1 MTHRTA
7 LLSLHAAVLLFGLSG
22 LIGKSVS
29 SPAVVVTCLRSL
41 IGAVAL
47 GVFLCILSRGNE
59 LLVGTRGRVT
69 AMLIGGA
76 LLAVHWWTFFMAI
89 QWGTVALGLLTYAS
103 YPLFVTCLN
112 WLLQRESVRRKDW
125 WAAGAVLIGL
135 GLVVSDWSFGSQA
148 GWASLLGLTS
158 GLTFAM
164 LTLLNL
170 HLTTHVPPLSLVTV
184 QMATAGLILLPL
196 AAPLIPQV
204 TAGDWLWLSLLGV
217 VFTGFAHASFTSS
230 LKSVRVTAVSVA
242 AALEPVYGMLAA
254 WLVLGESPTMTMLI
268 GATLII
274 GASFLSLLP
283 DPPVENMTP

>member
-41 IGAVAL
+41 IGAAAL
-47 GVFLCILSRGNE
+47 GVFLCLLSRGHE
-59 LLVGTRGRVT
+59 LLWGMRGRVT
-69 AMLIGGA
+69 ALLVGGA

-89 QWGTVALGLLTYAS
+89 QWGSVALGLLTYAS

-112 WLLQRESVRRKDW
+112 WLLQRNSVGRRDW

-158 GLTFAM
+158 GLTFAL
-164 LTLLNL
+164 LTLLNRR
-170 HLTTHVPPLSLVTV
+170 LTIHVPPLSLVTV
-184 QMATAGLILLPL
+184 QMATAGLLLLPL
-196 AAPLIPQV
+196 AVPQIPQV
-204 TAGDWLWLSLLGV
+204 TANDWLWLSVLGV

-230 LKSVRVTAVSVA
+230 LKVVRVTAVSVA
-242 AALEPVYGMLAA
+242 AALEPVYGMFAA
-254 WLVLGESPTMTMLI
+254 WLVLGESPTLTMLI
-268 GATLII
+268 GAALII

-283 DPPVENMTP
+283 DSPVATYLH